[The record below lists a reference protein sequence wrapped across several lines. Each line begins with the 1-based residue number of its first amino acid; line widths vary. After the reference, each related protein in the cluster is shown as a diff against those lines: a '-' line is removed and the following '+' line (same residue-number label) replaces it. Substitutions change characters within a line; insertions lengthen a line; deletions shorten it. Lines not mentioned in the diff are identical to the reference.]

1 MRPFFSRFGAKY
13 RVARHLGPPR
23 GDEVVEPFAG
33 SACYSLFWE
42 PKRVSLYDKDD
53 DTCLSWDWLINCS
66 VADVMRLP
74 APIRSNEEWLAL
86 PDGPRQVI
94 YWNCGFAQPRVGR
107 NLPPW
112 YLHYINTGERTGAM
126 LGNNKWRSW
135 DESNRALIARQR
147 PKLDKWTFEQLDYR
161 DIPLRRAHWHVDP
174 PYSGKPGRRLAALRA
189 ADPGADD
196 ALRQG
201 DGRDGLAQRAGG
213 PARADV
219 KNPSRKKCRK
229 INDLGAVVKDPLT
242 TEPSYSGFLNN

>member
-1 MRPFFSRFGAKY
+1 MRPLFSRFGAKY

-23 GDEVVEPFAG
+23 RDEVVEPFAG

-42 PKRVSLYDKDD
+42 PKRVSLYDKDAD
-53 DTCLSWDWLINCS
+53 VRRCWDWLLGCS
-66 VADVMRLP
+66 VEDIMRLP

-94 YWNCGFAQPRVGR
+94 YWNVGFAQPRVGR
-107 NLPPW
+107 HLPPW

-161 DIPLRRAHWHVDP
+161 DIPLREAHWHVDP
-174 PYSGKPGRRLAALRA
+174 PYSGKPGRAYRHNRIDYADLARWCRSLPGA
-189 ADPGADD
+189 ADVCENRGADW
-196 ALRQG
+196 L
-201 DGRDGLAQRAGG
+201 
-213 PARADV
+213 PFE
-219 KNPSRKKCRK
+219 
-229 INDLGAVVKDPLT
+229 PLT
-242 TEPSYSGFLNN
+242 RARTTRSGKEMDEMVWRSEPVDLLGLM